1 LIVFFCFVF
10 VVVYAKLGLVWFAH
24 GLVGWWCVQVAS
36 SAQYIVMWQLAPSM
50 WIVDYFADY
59 SIVPI
64 ILLFWCSSSGCRLS
78 PFLMA
83 PSFLAR
89 PSGRLVVL
97 RPGSCLRRRRRLAA
111 APAIGLVA
119 GDNLTVPL
127 RCACPSLPQFAVVVA
142 AALDARH
149 DMACTRGE
157 K

>member
-1 LIVFFCFVF
+1 MYVLDHVLCFVF
-10 VVVYAKLGLVWFAH
+10 VVYAKLGL
-24 GLVGWWCVQVAS
+24 VAS

-83 PSFLAR
+83 PSFLAS

-97 RPGSCLRRRRRLAA
+97 RPGSCLRRRWRLAA

-142 AALDARH
+142 AALDAGH